1 MGQGGQVVTL
11 PRIATTL
18 AVVNALLLVALLSQW
33 NSLTAQNLPDVV
45 RARTWELV
53 DARGQIR
60 ASMEV
65 APDGDVVL
73 RLRDRTGTIRVKLSA
88 GETGSGLLL
97 LDNSTEPGV
106 QLGAGASGSS
116 LKLTNRDGRQNVI
129 QP

>member
-1 MGQGGQVVTL
+1 MTL
-11 PRIATTL
+11 QRITTAL
-18 AVVNALLLVALLSQW
+18 AVVNALTLVALLSQL
-33 NSLTAQNLPDVV
+33 NAVTAQNLPDDVV

-53 DARGQIR
+53 DGRGQIR
-60 ASMEV
+60 ASMEI
-65 APDGDVVL
+65 APEGDVVL

-97 LDNSTEPGV
+97 LDNTTEPGV

>member
-1 MGQGGQVVTL
+1 
-11 PRIATTL
+11 
-18 AVVNALLLVALLSQW
+18 VNALTLVALLSQL
-33 NSLTAQNLPDVV
+33 NAVTAQNLPDDVV

-53 DARGQIR
+53 DGRGQIR
-60 ASMEV
+60 ASMEI
-65 APDGDVVL
+65 APEGDVVL

-97 LDNSTEPGV
+97 LDNTTEPGV